1 MAYWDF
7 NYLPRRTAPAKLLC
21 DKTFRLLKIRTEA
34 GNNSEVVI
42 ETQKLVEELHKPIV
56 QKKNK
61 NLNYFYSLKTTFGVP
76 LQQIFN

>member
-21 DKTFRLLKIRTEA
+21 DKTFRLLKIRTQA

-56 QKKNK
+56 QKKIK
-61 NLNYFYSLKTTFGVP
+61 
-76 LQQIFN
+76 I